1 MSIAS
6 ARGPG
11 EWVDLLELLWASD
24 DWLLETYGRWYLA
37 DRNPVWLRRN
47 ALVILGNVA
56 SVPADERVVE
66 VLRHYL
72 ESDDAMLRAH
82 ALWAG
87 RRLGLVDV
95 VESVRDDDDPVV
107 RAEWNVLVN
116 RRTV

>member
-1 MSIAS
+1 
-6 ARGPG
+6 
-11 EWVDLLELLWASD
+11 
-24 DWLLETYGRWYLA
+24 
-37 DRNPVWLRRN
+37 
-47 ALVILGNVA
+47 
-56 SVPADERVVE
+56 
-66 VLRHYL
+66 
-72 ESDDAMLRAH
+72 MLRAH